1 MSSAAEILVIIL
13 SITLTVFLIV
23 GIILAIYLIILTRQ
37 IRRVTETA
45 GKAFDDVESVVS
57 GLAKI
62 ISPIYITEMF
72 TRFIKKLNINKKK
85 RGK

>member
-57 GLAKI
+57 GLSKI